1 MSAMLELTQNFCLIN
16 SNRKC
21 TLDHDWQR
29 CNRVQQADHFT
40 QIMQHILFL
49 LGLGYHPEDQIPH
62 PTPLFQKDETLRG
75 EVRAAG
81 CIPFLSN

>member
-21 TLDHDWQR
+21 TLDHDRQR

-40 QIMQHILFL
+40 KIMQHISFL
-49 LGLGYHPEDQIPH
+49 LGLG
-62 PTPLFQKDETLRG
+62 
-75 EVRAAG
+75 
-81 CIPFLSN
+81 